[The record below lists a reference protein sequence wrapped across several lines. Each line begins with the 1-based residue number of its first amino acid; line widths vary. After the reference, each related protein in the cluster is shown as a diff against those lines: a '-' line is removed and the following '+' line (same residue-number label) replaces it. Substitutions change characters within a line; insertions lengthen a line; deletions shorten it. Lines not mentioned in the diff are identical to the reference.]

1 MGLLDKAANAP
12 TPAFTPKQG
21 QEADKK
27 VAMAESV
34 KLADQAKEDRRVA
47 REQRRAQRAAEREA
61 KEVRP
66 TGLPD
71 EFKLAKPVNK
81 VGSYFLNFALNY
93 GLIFVGIFL
102 NVTSSG
108 GGSGN
113 VYTWFF
119 LGGFLMFV
127 ANVFV
132 LPVVF
137 NRNIGEFVFR
147 IRYVNSSGKT
157 PFFLLLWLNYLLTPM
172 MLMSFILILVSLP
185 NITEPE
191 AGPKIGLGF
200 GVTFLLIPTTSFVLS
215 RYSETR
221 QSLWEMVGRM
231 YKAQHVPTGEEIGIL
246 GRLERLGDM
255 GDRWTEQARK
265 RSEERQRKLKERR
278 EAQKAAAKDDA

>member
-1 MGLLDKAANAP
+1 M
-12 TPAFTPKQG
+12 
-21 QEADKK
+21 
-27 VAMAESV
+27 
-34 KLADQAKEDRRVA
+34 
-47 REQRRAQRAAEREA
+47 
-61 KEVRP
+61 
-66 TGLPD
+66 
-71 EFKLAKPVNK
+71 
-81 VGSYFLNFALNY
+81 NY
-93 GLIFVGIFL
+93 GLILVGIFL

-185 NITEPE
+185 
-191 AGPKIGLGF
+191 
-200 GVTFLLIPTTSFVLS
+200 
-215 RYSETR
+215 
-221 QSLWEMVGRM
+221 
-231 YKAQHVPTGEEIGIL
+231 QHHG
-246 GRLERLGDM
+246 
-255 GDRWTEQARK
+255 A
-265 RSEERQRKLKERR
+265 
-278 EAQKAAAKDDA
+278 